1 MMIKIKKYSYKII
14 GRNEN
19 MKIWIYSEKV
29 KDRKELDI
37 VLQMLFFTGQVN
49 VKKLLKKKKLPKNIL
64 V

>member
-1 MMIKIKKYSYKII
+1 MIKIKKYSYKII

-37 VLQMLFFTGQVN
+37 VL
-49 VKKLLKKKKLPKNIL
+49 
-64 V
+64 